1 MKSKKI
7 RISRSSRRVRVGI
20 TMGDP
25 SGIGSEIIVRSLASL
40 GPIAD
45 VTIIGDA
52 FVFSKVTSC
61 VRRKLACAFIDLHNV
76 RRMDFSFG
84 TIKAEYGKAS
94 VDYLDKAMDLLKDKQ
109 LDCLVTAPISK
120 EALSLA
126 GIPLTG
132 HTEYLARAA
141 SAKRV
146 VMMLLNK
153 FLKISLV
160 TRHLPLQQVSRSIHK
175 RLIRE
180 TLLLTRN
187 ALTSL
192 FLIRKP
198 RIVICGLNPHA
209 SDNGVLGPQEHS
221 VIMPAL
227 KGMGGKKGIVDG
239 PLSADVALYKL
250 LRKEYDAAVAMYHDQ
265 ALIALK
271 LLDASTG
278 VNITLGLPFVRTSP
292 LHGTAFDIAGKHCAN
307 ALSMQAAIQTAIQCC
322 ANLKN
327 A

>member
-7 RISRSSRRVRVGI
+7 HISRFSKRIRVGI

-25 SGIGSEIIVRSLASL
+25 SGIGSEIIARSLTSL
-40 GPIAD
+40 GRIAD
-45 VTIIGDA
+45 FTVIGDA
-52 FVFSKVTSC
+52 FVFSKVASC
-61 VRRKLACAFIDLHNV
+61 VRRKLVCSFVDLHNV
-76 RRMDFSFG
+76 RRMGFSFG

-94 VDYLDKAMDLLKDKQ
+94 VEYLDKAMDLLKDTQ

-126 GIPLTG
+126 GISLTG
-132 HTEYLARAA
+132 HTEYLTRAT

-175 RLIRE
+175 RLIVE
-180 TLLLTRN
+180 TLLRTRE
-187 ALTSL
+187 ALSTL

-198 RIVICGLNPHA
+198 RIVMCGLNPHA
-209 SDNGVLGPQEHS
+209 SDNGVLGPEERS
-221 VIMPAL
+221 IIIPAL
-227 KGMGGKKGIVDG
+227 RGIGRKGTVDG

-250 LRKEYDAAVAMYHDQ
+250 LHKEYDAAVAMYHDQ

-278 VNITLGLPFVRTSP
+278 VNMTLGLPFVRTSP
-292 LHGTAFDIAGKHCAN
+292 LHGTAFDIAGKGCAN
-307 ALSMQAAIQTAIQCC
+307 ALPMQAAIQTAIQCC
-322 ANLKN
+322 VNLKN